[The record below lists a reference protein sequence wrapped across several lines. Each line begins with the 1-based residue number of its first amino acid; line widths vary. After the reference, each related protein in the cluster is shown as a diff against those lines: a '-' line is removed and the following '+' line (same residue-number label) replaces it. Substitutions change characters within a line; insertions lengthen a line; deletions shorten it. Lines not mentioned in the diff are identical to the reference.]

1 MKSIFRSTAILSGGS
16 IVTIGVGLV
25 SAKVMASILQ
35 PAGYGYYGLLQSFVG
50 LTGLVAGLGMSTGLV
65 RLGAAPVA
73 SNDQAAIA
81 GLRRGAWL
89 LFGGMGAITATLLVI
104 FRRPLGLWVLGF
116 ADDGETLALMA
127 LPILLTVAASIQ
139 SGTLNA
145 YHRVKALANV
155 AVVSAVFGGGSA
167 IACVLLWH
175 ARGIV
180 PAVISASVVSLAVS
194 SFFIV
199 REVGPIPSAGH
210 RQSRWNGAWSLFR
223 FGGPYTASMLVGSGV
238 QLAMPIL
245 VLHLLNTESVGYYR
259 AAAAISVNYLGFLIT
274 AMGQDYYPR
283 VSAVRDEPESL
294 VPLMNEQ
301 HRLVMLLAVPMILGT
316 LALVPYLVPLVYS
329 SKFAPAVA
337 ILEWQLIGD
346 IFKFSSWTMSFVV
359 LARCSSFT
367 YFLIEGIGGVIA
379 LATAIPA
386 VRWLGLPGLGISFL
400 ATYVLYYFVVWIVVR
415 GQIPLRWTANNKRML
430 LIAVA
435 AAIIVRLLPATR
447 LEYLRTPLALIFAA
461 VAGISSVV
469 TIYREFVGPNR
480 RMESRLLNSQPEEV
494 LTSR

>member
-16 IVTIGVGLV
+16 VVTICVGLI

-50 LTGLVAGLGMSTGLV
+50 LASLVAGLGMSTGLV
-65 RLGAAPVA
+65 RLGAASVA
-73 SNDQAAIA
+73 NNDQGAIA
-81 GLRRGAWL
+81 NLRRGSWL
-89 LFGGMGAITATLLVI
+89 LFGSMGAITLVLLAIFHRPLSRWALGSSDYAATLAMMGV
-104 FRRPLGLWVLGF
+104 
-116 ADDGETLALMA
+116 
-127 LPILLTVAASIQ
+127 PILLTAAASIQ
-139 SGTLNA
+139 LGTLNT
-145 YHRVKALANV
+145 YHRVKALAEL
-155 AVVSAVFGGGSA
+155 AVLSSILGGGSS
-167 IACVLLWH
+167 IGCVLLWH

-180 PAVISASVVSLAVS
+180 PAVISTTVVGFAVS
-194 SFFIV
+194 SFFV
-199 REVGPIPSAGH
+199 LREVGPIGSAGEP
-210 RQSRWNGAWSLFR
+210 QSRWRGAWSLMQ
-223 FGGPYTASMLVGSGV
+223 FGGPYTASMVVGSGV

-259 AAAAISVNYLGFLIT
+259 AAAAISINYLGFLIT

-283 VSAVRDEPESL
+283 VSAARDQPEAL
-294 VPLMNEQ
+294 VGLMNEQ

-316 LALVPYLVPLVYS
+316 LALVPYLVPIVYS

-367 YFLIEGIGGVIA
+367 YFLIEGIGGIIA

-386 VRWLGLPGLGISFL
+386 VRWFGLPGLGISFL
-400 ATYVLYYFVVWIVVR
+400 STYVLYYLVVWVVVR
-415 GQIPLRWTANNKRML
+415 GQIPLRWTANNKQML
-430 LIAVA
+430 WVA
-435 AAIIVRLLPATR
+435 LSAALVVRLLPATS
-447 LEYLRTPLALIFAA
+447 LGLLRTPVALIFAA
-461 VAGISSVV
+461 VAGIASLL
-469 TIYREFVGPNR
+469 TIYREFIGTTPR
-480 RMESRLLNSQPEEV
+480 PEPALLNSQAEQA